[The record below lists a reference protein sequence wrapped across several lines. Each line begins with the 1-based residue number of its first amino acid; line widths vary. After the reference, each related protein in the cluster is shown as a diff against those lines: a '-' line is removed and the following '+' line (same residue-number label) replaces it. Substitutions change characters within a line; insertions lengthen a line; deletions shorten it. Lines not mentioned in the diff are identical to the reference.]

1 MADKF
6 QLLGTSALLT
16 DEQKEAKLAP
26 IKNKTVDKYE
36 IRDIPTLKKE
46 NSNLVKDI
54 RSDKNSTL
62 SEIAMQRK
70 MNRGNVASARD
81 TNLVVDSAN
90 RAGVNLNQDYGYP
103 VTDDKRKSIAEGL
116 SPMVNDVDT
125 FMKYAGTHPDPNF
138 VTPPTLNT
146 EEEKRKARRE
156 RAAKWAD
163 ALYAF
168 GEGVQGRTAD
178 KNNMASTKMQQKRDE
193 LFQNYKNTSEA
204 NKQTAKNWEYNYRK
218 DLMDWIDKQKTN
230 ENLTETEKNKYDL
243 EYFRL
248 KQQQKQHED
257 EVGLKGK
264 QLTQQQKQHEDEVGL
279 KGRELNMKEKDQKER
294 IGDENITFQ
303 TSGGRTISQKIPL
316 PEQRDI
322 ISRAKMNPKF
332 QEYAEKFMGKRAIT
346 TFDQE
351 GQRQTQLV
359 DEMGK
364 NISDRDLLQAY
375 LRWSSEG
382 APNENYGAPGIGE
395 TVPTE
400 SNTPT
405 QQTTTQQSNQKNDPL
420 DLGL

>member
-26 IKNKTVDKYE
+26 VKNKTVDKYE

-46 NSNLVKDI
+46 NSNLIKDI

-70 MNRGNVASARD
+70 INRGNVASARD

-103 VTDDKRKSIAEGL
+103 VTDDKKKSIAEGL

-138 VTPPTLNT
+138 VTPPTINT

-193 LFQNYKNTSEA
+193 LFQNYKNASEA

-218 DLMDWIDKQKTN
+218 DLMDWIDKQKAN
-230 ENLTETEKNKYDL
+230 ENLTEAERRKYKL
-243 EYFRL
+243 EYDKL
-248 KQQQKQHED
+248 AQQQKQHE
-257 EVGLKGK
+257 EEIGLKGK
-264 QLTQQQKQHEDEVGL
+264 ELGL
-279 KGRELNMKEKDQKER
+279 QGRELDMKEKEQKER

-303 TSGGRTISQKIPL
+303 TSGGQTISKKIPL

-346 TFDQE
+346 TFDEE

-395 TVPTE
+395 TIPTE
-400 SNTPT
+400 SNAPT
-405 QQTTTQQSNQKNDPL
+405 QQTTTLPSNQKIDEL

>member
-46 NSNLVKDI
+46 NSNLIKDI
-54 RSDKNSTL
+54 RSDENSTL

-116 SPMVNDVDT
+116 SPMVNDVDN

-138 VTPPTLNT
+138 VTPPTLNI

-218 DLMDWIDKQKTN
+218 DLMDWIDKQKAN
-230 ENLTETEKNKYDL
+230 ENLTEAEKKKYDL

-248 KQQQKQHED
+248 AQQQKQHED
-257 EVGLKGK
+257 EAGLKGK
-264 QLTQQQKQHEDEVGL
+264 QLIQQQKQHEDEVGL
-279 KGRELNMKEKDQKER
+279 KGRELGMKEKDQKER

-375 LRWSSEG
+375 LRWRSEG
-382 APNENYGAPGIGE
+382 APNENYGAPEIGE

-400 SNTPT
+400 SSTPA
-405 QQTTTQQSNQKNDPL
+405 QQSNQKNDPL

>member
-6 QLLGTSALLT
+6 QLLGTSALLS

-26 IKNKTVDKYE
+26 VKNKTVDKYG

-46 NSNLVKDI
+46 NSNLIKDI
-54 RSDKNSTL
+54 RSDENSTL

-70 MNRGNVASARD
+70 INRGNVASARD

-103 VTDDKRKSIAEGL
+103 VTDDKKKSIAEGL

-138 VTPPTLNT
+138 VTPPTINT

-193 LFQNYKNTSEA
+193 LFQNYKNASEA

-218 DLMDWIDKQKTN
+218 DLMDWIDKQKAN
-230 ENLTETEKNKYDL
+230 ENLTEAEKNKYDL
-243 EYFRL
+243 DYAKL
-248 KQQQKQHED
+248 AQQQKQHE
-257 EVGLKGK
+257 EEIGLKGK
-264 QLTQQQKQHEDEVGL
+264 ELGL
-279 KGRELNMKEKDQKER
+279 QGRELDMKEKEQKER

-303 TSGGRTISQKIPL
+303 TSGGQTISKKIPL

-332 QEYAEKFMGKRAIT
+332 HEYAEKFMGKRAIT

-395 TVPTE
+395 TIPTE
-400 SNTPT
+400 SNAPT
-405 QQTTTQQSNQKNDPL
+405 RQTTTLPSNQKIDEL

>member
-54 RSDKNSTL
+54 RSDENSTL

-81 TNLVVDSAN
+81 TNLVVDAAN

-116 SPMVNDVDT
+116 SPMVNDVDN

-138 VTPPTLNT
+138 VTPPTLNI

-193 LFQNYKNTSEA
+193 LFQSYKNTSEA

-218 DLMDWIDKQKTN
+218 DLMDWIDKQKAN
-230 ENLTETEKNKYDL
+230 ENLTEAEKNKYDL
-243 EYFRL
+243 DYARL
-248 KQQQKQHED
+248 AQQQKQHED

-279 KGRELNMKEKDQKER
+279 KGRELNMNEKDQKER

-405 QQTTTQQSNQKNDPL
+405 QQSNQKNDPL

>member
-26 IKNKTVDKYE
+26 VKNKTVDKYE

-46 NSNLVKDI
+46 NSNLIKDI

-62 SEIAMQRK
+62 SGIAMQRK
-70 MNRGNVASARD
+70 INRGNVASARD

-103 VTDDKRKSIAEGL
+103 VTDDKKKSIAEGL

-138 VTPPTLNT
+138 VTPPTINT

-168 GEGVQGRTAD
+168 GEGLQGRTAD

-193 LFQNYKNTSEA
+193 LFQNYKNASEA

-218 DLMDWIDKQKTN
+218 DLMDWIDKQL
-230 ENLTETEKNKYDL
+230 ESERLSEAERRKYKL
-243 EYFRL
+243 EYDKL
-248 KQQQKQHED
+248 GQQQKQHE
-257 EVGLKGK
+257 EEIGLKGK
-264 QLTQQQKQHEDEVGL
+264 ELGL
-279 KGRELNMKEKDQKER
+279 QGRELDMKEKEQKER

-303 TSGGRTISQKIPL
+303 TSGGQTISKKIPL

-332 QEYAEKFMGKRAIT
+332 HEYAEKFMGKRAIT

-395 TVPTE
+395 TIPTE
-400 SNTPT
+400 SNAPT
-405 QQTTTQQSNQKNDPL
+405 QQTTTLPSNQKIDPL
-420 DLGL
+420 DIDL